1 MPLLWITFAL
11 SNNESAVLNKKKY
24 VFLVLLYQLV
34 AITLHAQH
42 ALSIQLNDPNGEPV
56 PGAMVTLSTISPKER
71 NWKKVSDSSGSVSFS
86 IDKGDYRIRIEAYS
100 YEKWE
105 QKWLFSKSLDTLI
118 VLVRDAKMMK
128 GVVITARKPLMRQED
143 DKTIVDPEPVA
154 LGSTHAFEVLE
165 KIPGLFIDQDGNVYL
180 NSTSP
185 SAVWINGREQ
195 RMSSADIATMLKSLP
210 PGAIERVELVRTPS
224 ARYDA
229 SGVGGIVNIIL
240 KKNIRIGLT
249 GSVNAGFNQGKYGN
263 QFGGFNLNHSDGGKS
278 SYLNVNL
285 NGRNNFDQINTS
297 RQLGTDSLLQQF
309 SRTVLPGNCW
319 YIGAGMNRELNS
331 RWSIGVESRI
341 NINRS
346 LSENQNPTDIFRK
359 SDNLYFFSSLSN
371 TRNNSRSINTNLAIN
386 LKYKIDTL
394 GSEWNQDL
402 SYSYDPSNNRQT
414 LQNSFLLPFVA
425 EQQLRGDAESYS
437 NFLTYQGNL
446 VKKLKGKLT
455 IESGIK
461 TSNLWFGNDTRYFFL
476 SNGNESADDK
486 RTNRYQYEEHIH
498 AVYLQGSKTMG
509 PVVLKTG
516 IRLENTNMS
525 GHQQIPKDTTFNLRR
540 TDAFPYIYLSRSIT
554 KIAGYELRGYLVYRR
569 SITRP
574 SYGLLNP
581 AIRILDPFLYE
592 LGNPSLRPQFT
603 QNFEANISVDER
615 PLFALGVN
623 NTRDIFTQVLYQ
635 ADSSRR
641 QAYRT
646 YDNVGNNREMYF
658 RGIAAIPPGKKYFF
672 VVGAQYNFNRY
683 EGQYE
688 NAPLI
693 FSRGSWSIF
702 SFHNLKITKT
712 TQLSLQGFVRFK
724 GQLQFYELSTFGAM
738 NANLSQQLY
747 KRKLTVT
754 LSVNDI
760 LYTNRNDFY
769 LSQGS
774 VLANGSR
781 FGDTR
786 RFALNLRYNFG
797 IRKKEKEEGMM
808 EQMGNL

>member
-1 MPLLWITFAL
+1 MGKHIFLAISFSIL
-11 SNNESAVLNKKKY
+11 SG
-24 VFLVLLYQLV
+24 
-34 AITLHAQH
+34 IIHAQKSV
-42 ALSIQLNDPNGEPV
+42 SIRLTDPNGESV
-56 PGAMVTLSTISPKER
+56 PGAMVSLFASADKTRS
-71 NWKKVSDSSGSVSFS
+71 WKKVSDSMGLVVFSVGPSS
-86 IDKGDYRIRIEAYS
+86 YRLRIEAYS

-105 QKWLFSKSLDTLI
+105 QEWNVSKDLDTLI
-118 VLVRDAKMMK
+118 ALVRNAKMMK
-128 GVVITARKPLMRQED
+128 GVVVTARKPLMRQED

-195 RMSSADIATMLKSLP
+195 KMSNADIATLLKSLP
-210 PGAIERVELVRTPS
+210 PGAIDRVELVRTPS

-240 KKNIRIGLT
+240 KKNVRIGLT
-249 GSVNAGFNQGKYGN
+249 GSVNMGFNQGQYGN
-263 QFGGFNLNHSDGGKS
+263 QFGGFNLNHSDGGRS

-285 NGRNNFDQINTS
+285 NGRNGFDQINTS

-309 SRTVLPGNCW
+309 SRTLTPGSGL
-319 YIGAGMNRELNS
+319 YIGAGMNREFNKQLSMGFDSRLSINS
-331 RWSIGVESRI
+331 SQ
-341 NINRS
+341 
-346 LSENQNPTDIFRK
+346 SENQNPTDIFRK
-359 SDNLYFFSSLSN
+359 SSNEVFFSTLSN
-371 TRNNSRSINTNLAIN
+371 TQNNSRSINTNLAFNI
-386 LKYKIDTL
+386 KYKLDTI

-402 SYSYDPSNNRQT
+402 SYSYDPGNNRQS
-414 LQNSFLLPFVA
+414 LQNRFLQPFIA
-425 EQQLRGDAESYS
+425 EQLLKGDAESQSHYI
-437 NFLTYQGNL
+437 TYQGNL
-446 VKKLKGKLT
+446 IKKAKGKLT

-461 TSNLWFGNDTRYFFL
+461 SSNLWFGNDTRYFFL
-476 SNGNESADDK
+476 NNGNETPDIR
-486 RTNRYQYEEHIH
+486 RTNRYKYNEHIH

-516 IRLENTNMS
+516 IRVENTNMI
-525 GHQQIPKDTTFNLRR
+525 GQQQVPNDTTFTLRR
-540 TDAFPYIYLSRSIT
+540 TDAFPYVFLSRYIT

-603 QNFEANISVDER
+603 RNYEANISVDER
-615 PLFALGVN
+615 PLFAFGVN
-623 NTRDIFTQVLYQ
+623 QTRDIFTQVLYQ

-658 RGIAAIPPGKKYFF
+658 RGIAAIPPGKRYFF

-688 NAPLI
+688 NAPLV
-693 FSRGSWSIF
+693 FSRGSWSLF
-702 SFHNLKITKT
+702 SFHNLKLTKT
-712 TQLSLQGFVRFK
+712 TQFSLQGFVRFK

-738 NANLSQQLY
+738 NANLSQQLM
-747 KRKLTVT
+747 KRKMTLT
-754 LSVNDI
+754 LSANDI
-760 LYTNRNDFY
+760 LYTNRNDFM

-774 VLANGSR
+774 VIANGR
-781 FGDTR
+781 RYGDTR
-786 RFALNLRYNFG
+786 RFGVNLRYNFG
-797 IRKKEKEEGMM
+797 IRRKDKEEGMM
-808 EQMGNL
+808 EQMGNVPQQ